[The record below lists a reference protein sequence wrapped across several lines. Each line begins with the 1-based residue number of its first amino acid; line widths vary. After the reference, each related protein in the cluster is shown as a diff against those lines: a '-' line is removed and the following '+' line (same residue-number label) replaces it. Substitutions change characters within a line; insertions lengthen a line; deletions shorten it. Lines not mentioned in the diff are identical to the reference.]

1 MLSYILIGL
10 SLSLFGLA
18 ALQFFYLN
26 YLERVDRSRRSH
38 LRELENYRRDLER
51 RLQDAG
57 ARIEEQDRLLES
69 YYEAEDTWAEVI
81 EEKR

>member
-18 ALQFFYLN
+18 ATQFFYLN
-26 YLERVDRSRRSH
+26 YLERVDRSRRNH

-51 RLQDAG
+51 RLEDAEM
-57 ARIEEQDRLLES
+57 RIEEQDRLLEA
-69 YYEAEDTWAEVI
+69 YYVEEDTWAEVI